1 METSAAASTTPLKS
15 RLKGLQSYGIVLIAG
30 LLIGLLPTG
39 ISLFRATQ
47 QLHDARRQVQIQSLE
62 LHLARAAVLARRGDY
77 PGARDATSQFFS
89 AARLEVDSRSNE
101 ATPRLAL
108 LRSLLNERDA
118 VITLLARSDP
128 AGAER
133 LAEMYVSFQA
143 VAD

>member
-1 METSAAASTTPLKS
+1 MATSAAGSTPNLQS
-15 RLKGLQSYGIVLIAG
+15 RLKAMQSYGIVLVAG
-30 LLIGLLPTG
+30 LLIGLVPTG

-47 QLHDARRQVQIQSLE
+47 QLDEARRQVKIQTLE
-62 LHLARAAVLARRGDY
+62 LNLARAAVLARRGDY
-77 PGARDATSQFFS
+77 PGARDAASQFFS

-101 ATPRLAL
+101 ATPRLELLRAL
-108 LRSLLNERDA
+108 LNDRDA